1 MILTPNLQTT
11 LFKQSTLKINHVY
24 IFHYL
29 FKSVGGTTKY
39 ENPGEN
45 TAVGTIVMIGIAVTN
60 ITIMIVTKYFHSVSV
75 VKIFTTVTIVT
86 TVTLVTAVTVVTIVK
101 KYSLLS
107 Q

>member
-11 LFKQSTLKINHVY
+11 LFKQSSKRR
-24 IFHYL
+24 L

-45 TAVGTIVMIGIAVTN
+45 TDTSIYNNLEN
-60 ITIMIVTKYFHSVSV
+60 IEFICV
-75 VKIFTTVTIVT
+75 
-86 TVTLVTAVTVVTIVK
+86 AC
-101 KYSLLS
+101 